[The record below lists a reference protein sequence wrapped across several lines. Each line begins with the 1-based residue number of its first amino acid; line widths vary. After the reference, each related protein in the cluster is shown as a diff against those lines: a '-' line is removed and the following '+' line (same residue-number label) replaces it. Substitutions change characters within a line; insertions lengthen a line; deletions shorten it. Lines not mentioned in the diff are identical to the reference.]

1 LRKKLSYVSCFIV
14 VLNILWCCSMGWA
27 AERLQVVTSVYPL
40 EEFARAVGG
49 ERVTVKLLLPPGSEP
64 HTWEPRPS
72 DILSLKKAHIFIYI
86 GAGMEPW
93 IKDLLEETK
102 KESLVVMEASD
113 GLDLIHKN
121 GNGNHHDNIGMDPH
135 IWLDFRNDEKIIDR
149 MVKMFSKMDPE
160 GKLFYEYNGE
170 VYKKKLIALD
180 LHYSENLR
188 NCKRS
193 EILLGGHS
201 AFSYMARRYDLEQ
214 IPLYG
219 ISPDAEPKPKEMA
232 DMIDFAKSHDVKAV
246 YFERLINDRLATV
259 IAEEIGAITL
269 ALNPGVNLTREERER
284 GLSFISIM
292 EENLSNLMKGLA
304 CE

>member
-1 LRKKLSYVSCFIV
+1 MRAKLRAVSCFII
-14 VLNILWCCSMGWA
+14 VLNILWCCFMGWA

-40 EEFARAVGG
+40 EEFANAVGG
-49 ERVTVKLLLPPGSEP
+49 ERITVKLLLPPGSEP

-72 DILSLKKAHIFIYI
+72 DILCLTKAHIFIYI

-93 IKDLLEETK
+93 IKDLLEGAK
-102 KESLVVMEASD
+102 KESLVVMEASN
-113 GLDLIHKN
+113 GLDLIHKK
-121 GNGNHHDNIGMDPH
+121 GNGNHHDHIGMDPH

-149 MVKMFSKMDPE
+149 MVKIFSKMDPE
-160 GKLFYEYNGE
+160 GKLFYECNGE
-170 VYKKKLIALD
+170 GYKKKLVALD
-180 LHYSENLR
+180 QHYTENLR

-193 EILLGGHS
+193 EILFGGHS

-232 DMIDFAKSHDVKAV
+232 NMIDFAKSHDVNAV
-246 YFERLINDRLATV
+246 YFERLFSDSLAKV
-259 IAEEIGAITL
+259 IAQEIGAITL
-269 ALNPGVNLTREERER
+269 VLNPGVNLTREERKR
-284 GLSFISIM
+284 GLTFISIM